1 MKKEKYD
8 ITGMSC
14 AACSSKVE
22 REVSKL
28 KGMDSCQVNLL
39 TNSMKVEYDENEL
52 SSKEI
57 IDSVVNAGYGA
68 SLRNTDSRL
77 NASKADKANNFK
89 DAQSKEIAQMEYRLK
104 VSFVFLAIL
113 MYISMGSM
121 IGLPLPILSD
131 DKNAANF
138 ALTQLLL
145 VLPVMYVNRKYYING
160 FKALFKRSPNMDS
173 LIAVGSSAAF
183 VHGIVYLY
191 QMSFMLANNQI
202 EMAVHYKHNLYFESI
217 SMILTLVTLGKYF
230 ETKAKSK
237 TTSAITKLLDL
248 APDMARVLVGQ
259 EEKMISTSEVEKG
272 NILIVKPGESIPV
285 DGIIIEGTTS
295 VDESAIT
302 GESIPVSKTVGDK
315 ITGATINKSGF
326 IKFRATEV
334 GGNTTISKII
344 ALVEEASSSKAPISK
359 LADKVAGVFVPIVMC
374 ISLITLIVWLIL
386 GENISF
392 ALSNAIAV
400 LVISCPCAL
409 GLATPVAIMVA
420 TGKGAE
426 LGILIKSADALET
439 TYKLE
444 TIVLDKTG
452 TVTEGKPVVTDIIV
466 YKEFVKNDIDKMT
479 EDNIRF
485 ISSNTNLNNKLDKAL
500 LIKNNAKS
508 SAEVE
513 RDRRELLR
521 LAASIESASEHP
533 LAEAIIKKAQESKID
548 LLEVV
553 DFESEPGS
561 GISANLKGINNELIS
576 RIYAGNAR
584 MLNSLSKKGL
594 LKAKESSMAFIKLGN
609 SFAAD
614 GKTPLYFVQDENVLG
629 VIAVA
634 DVIKKDSARAV
645 KTLRKDGLEVILL
658 TGDNENTARAVAKQ
672 AGIDEVIA
680 EVLPTEKESKI
691 RELMEAGKKVAMV
704 GDGIND
710 APALA
715 RADVGIA
722 IGAGTDIAIES
733 ADIVLMN
740 SSLLDVASAIEL
752 SKATIN
758 KIKQNLFWAF
768 FYNCIGIPLAAG
780 VFYYAFGWSL
790 SPMFGAAAMSLSS
803 VCVVSNALL
812 LKRFKKNKTESR
824 QSRRNRQSESS
835 VTKLSENITENVVN
849 EENNKVEDERKIMNS
864 IVLNVDGM
872 MCEHCKATVEKAVS
886 KLDGIESVNADLEA
900 KKVTV
905 LPNKDID
912 VEKIKKAITDAG
924 YEVK

>member
-1 MKKEKYD
+1 MIFNKVSSLFIVLYNKIIKEKYD

-452 TVTEGKPVVTDIIV
+452 TLTKACPTVANVIACHGEKEEEMIRIAACLEEHFPHSMANAVVKKAADMGIIHNEMHSKV
-466 YKEFVKNDIDKMT
+466 NYIVAHGISTTIDVKYLNKHRENKLSNGNGNDIKVIIGSRHFVFEDEKT
-479 EDNIRF
+479 EIAKEDEGILDELKPEF
-485 ISSNTNLNNKLDKAL
+485 SYLFLAIGGKL
-500 LIKNNAKS
+500 S
-508 SAEVE
+508 
-513 RDRRELLR
+513 
-521 LAASIESASEHP
+521 
-533 LAEAIIKKAQESKID
+533 AIICIHDPLRDEAK
-548 LLEVV
+548 LVLE
-553 DFESEPGS
+553 E
-561 GISANLKGINNELIS
+561 LK
-576 RIYAGNAR
+576 
-584 MLNSLSKKGL
+584 
-594 LKAKESSMAFIKLGN
+594 KLG
-609 SFAAD
+609 
-614 GKTPLYFVQDENVLG
+614 
-629 VIAVA
+629 
-634 DVIKKDSARAV
+634 IKKTV
-645 KTLRKDGLEVILL
+645 MI
-658 TGDNENTARAVAKQ
+658 TGDNEKTARSIAEQV
-672 AGIDEVIA
+672 GIDEFYA
-680 EVLPTEKESKI
+680 EVLPDEKADYI
-691 RELMEAGKKVAMV
+691 RNERKKGNKVIMI

-710 APALA
+710 SLALSE
-715 RADVGIA
+715 ADCGIA
-722 IGAGTDIAIES
+722 ISEGAAIAREVADVTISGNNLMELVVLKLIANRLMERIHNNYNFIIGYNASLILLGTLGILPPKIS
-733 ADIVLMN
+733 A
-740 SSLLDVASAIEL
+740 LLHNT
-752 SKATIN
+752 ATI
-758 KIKQNLFWAF
+758 
-768 FYNCIGIPLAAG
+768 GI
-780 VFYYAFGWSL
+780 
-790 SPMFGAAAMSLSS
+790 SLSS
-803 VCVVSNALL
+803 MGNL
-812 LKRFKKNKTESR
+812 
-824 QSRRNRQSESS
+824 
-835 VTKLSENITENVVN
+835 
-849 EENNKVEDERKIMNS
+849 
-864 IVLNVDGM
+864 
-872 MCEHCKATVEKAVS
+872 
-886 KLDGIESVNADLEA
+886 IESE
-900 KKVTV
+900 
-905 LPNKDID
+905 
-912 VEKIKKAITDAG
+912 E
-924 YEVK
+924 